1 MLIFLS
7 FFRVYERPIGLKVIY
22 HDTTYNSTSW
32 HNNLPLNQLDD
43 DDITDDETDEREE
56 VDKQKKV
63 EIVYLINI
71 NGINPIKHKSNCVI
85 LPDNL

>member
-1 MLIFLS
+1 MECLAFLLTLVLLIFLS
-7 FFRVYERPIGLKVIY
+7 FFRVFEKPIGLKFIY
-22 HDTTYNSTSW
+22 HNTTYNSTSW

-71 NGINPIKHKSNCVI
+71 N
-85 LPDNL
+85 